1 MRVYDPEGR
10 KEGAGLLPG
19 VDWQDDVYAALD
31 GAEAAVIL
39 TEWNEFRALDLPRMK
54 KLMKRAVLVDLRNIY
69 RADEVVAAGF
79 AYHSI
84 GRKPATGD

>member
-1 MRVYDPEGR
+1 
-10 KEGAGLLPG
+10 
-19 VDWQDDVYAALD
+19 
-31 GAEAAVIL
+31 
-39 TEWNEFRALDLPRMK
+39 MK